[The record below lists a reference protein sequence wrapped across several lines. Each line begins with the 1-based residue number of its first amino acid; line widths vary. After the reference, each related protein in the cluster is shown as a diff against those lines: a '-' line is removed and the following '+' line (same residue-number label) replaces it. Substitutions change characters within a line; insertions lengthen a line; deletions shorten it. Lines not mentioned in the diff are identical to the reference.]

1 MTPRKQ
7 NSKHGT
13 WKQIPEFK
21 FCINSHPFRAYPVRG
36 NHSFSSRFLVWKHQS
51 KVSSTQLVQSPSPG
65 TSPILHSHLKR
76 WWMATLSLS
85 EGKRTLYACSICSR
99 LCMTRYVQSSTS
111 LPSGTLKKTLVP
123 LPRHCPRLMVSQQAF
138 NKLQSPLVGSAWEK
152 SVFPIAS
159 LTRVPE

>member
-1 MTPRKQ
+1 
-7 NSKHGT
+7 
-13 WKQIPEFK
+13 
-21 FCINSHPFRAYPVRG
+21 
-36 NHSFSSRFLVWKHQS
+36 
-51 KVSSTQLVQSPSPG
+51 
-65 TSPILHSHLKR
+65 
-76 WWMATLSLS
+76 
-85 EGKRTLYACSICSR
+85 
-99 LCMTRYVQSSTS
+99 MTRYVQSSTS